1 MGATNRNMDEAW
13 LTAAGMIQNQLNNWK
28 APASQVKTY
37 GSFNPGALSTA
48 GWQLHSS
55 SLHTDGQSSPQQWFT
70 PVEGFLFGSFL
81 LYLGH
86 QPAVGAAHIQE
97 WS

>member
-13 LTAAGMIQNQLNNWK
+13 LTAAGMIQNQQNNWK
-28 APASQVKTY
+28 AHTDQVKTY
-37 GSFNPGALSTA
+37 GSYNPGALSTA

-70 PVEGFLFGSFL
+70 PAEGFLFGSFL